1 MRSGAGRGLDN
12 MIWGLSSDGHLGR
25 REAEGNRKVQEVIKS
40 RKLVMAQAV
49 TLATLEVKAG
59 GSS

>member
-40 RKLVMAQAV
+40 RKL
-49 TLATLEVKAG
+49 
-59 GSS
+59 